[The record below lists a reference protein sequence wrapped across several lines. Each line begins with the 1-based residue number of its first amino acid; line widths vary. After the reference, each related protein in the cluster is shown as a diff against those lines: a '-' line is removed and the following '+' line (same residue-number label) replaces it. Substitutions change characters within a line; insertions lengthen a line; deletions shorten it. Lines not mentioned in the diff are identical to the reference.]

1 MVDKGPETSDTLS
14 PSPSGGTSIPSS
26 PEHVVRH
33 AAVPLKNR
41 EPSEKPSPYIPLV
54 RFTPSN
60 SPWRKDKTI
69 KSSPIRRPPLGIVSS
84 QKVVKSQGES
94 ESRLMGLLRS
104 KSKVGNFHNVK
115 LGKGEMPQLSRSRT
129 VIPEFIS
136 TNKSLKVRSE
146 SFDKS
151 ISSLANTPRH
161 EANRTFISNVKQLL
175 QNDRALEAKAAALNR
190 DSTEKPTKTLQ
201 KIKPASRERQM
212 ANLQVQNG
220 EPKIDS
226 VIDKAGAISPIVSQ
240 PPVEEFSARTG
251 QEKTN
256 GEAKNTPMIQTIE
269 KGSQKAELCIPNKRS
284 HESAIAEVASKG
296 KKAKLLDLSGDAKTV
311 SDTVSHP
318 QRIAT
323 ELLHGSTI
331 ERNNSPDGAT
341 KATPLI
347 EQRSI
352 ENSEPKISKDSSD
365 NAALVQAQSSM
376 EKIESS
382 KKTTRKENEVSNAS
396 DHFTTVK
403 NTIQADDRSKKMK
416 PDGARD
422 VVRVLDEPNI
432 SSKASTTTTTQL
444 MSVKEKIRPNAELSK
459 DKKKELTNNDQLIA
473 VKHFPQA
480 EKKVRKMSIEGAGKA
495 ITVTAPEERSTEK
508 SEVSGPSKRTSN
520 YGISRVFKKNMA
532 VSSIEPGAASSTEVM
547 MIRNPLIDHDQHPKT
562 INVVRQGKKM
572 KFESKVQ
579 KPIKDREQRQMSTQ
593 FSLEQIRAI
602 SIRESGITSSK
613 DEVAVSSPPVLRDQT
628 PMVPIP
634 IYKGKQA
641 IINSDIPNPPVG
653 RGQQPVMNK
662 IAFNITRKKSATA
675 LGNIP
680 SKDGPTVQHPSI
692 ASIQHLKGNA
702 SEERRNKSNSEPA
715 TSLHRDQTSVQ
726 KSVLHENLIAD
737 QQVEQDSIKEVGK
750 ETVYGFATAPPIS
763 GLRARWNNALTVEPT
778 DDESKRQNL
787 VDLLTVLYRE
797 KTQIEEPVHS
807 SDATGGD
814 MNAKIQDGFV
824 ARILTMPE
832 VFGDEEPDGK
842 RGAKTRDKQHVLT
855 EAVVS
860 AGGESPKPRQEEP
873 LAREDSSLKLELHYL
888 TEPDSTS
895 SNDEEPGKDNFNKK
909 PNNTKE
915 TEMSGENNA
924 IGPKQGVISVAS
936 RDKSAGKEI
945 SPKQDPVIER
955 RKINRQ
961 LTQDVMKLNKK
972 LGFAKDRISQL
983 IEGGI
988 AIHSSIASN
997 PKVSVT
1003 NNICSAK
1010 NYEHSHAYYYQQM
1023 HKKGDLEYISISG
1036 PLSANFV
1043 KDNEP
1048 STQASREVQP
1058 KGKVLGNHS
1067 LSSNPLSSQIDK
1079 QDSTGH
1085 LREGW
1090 KRRWLATLQGC
1101 MVYIEIPSAPSE
1113 DFTAEQFF
1121 HMKKAFVGLGAKV
1134 VNHFD
1139 EKVGIL
1145 ITTKSPEA
1153 GAAEE
1158 KASNGGLRVWSVKKA
1173 FQFLMN
1179 LGEHQTKQEVKPD
1192 AKTSGSVVKADND
1205 ATLIKVPLAND
1216 KFEIKSTSTLI
1227 EPNKPSST
1235 PDSVVPKPAKAKE
1248 IISALERS
1256 MSPTTQKLTKPEP
1269 RVPESDRVA
1278 QEAIHTGASERTVAP
1293 KLSSFVTPALLG
1305 SATISSP
1312 ETWGEVSSDDL
1323 SEKEDIGEDQFIQ
1336 TIIEDATNALE
1347 EKDKQIE
1354 AARKLILALSREVM
1368 QKELSITSLSGRLR
1382 AAEHEIKEQKLT
1394 LDDYAVT
1401 LAEKEL
1407 DIMRMTDELQEE
1419 SD

>member
-14 PSPSGGTSIPSS
+14 PSPSRGSSIPSS

-33 AAVPLKNR
+33 AAAPLKNR
-41 EPSEKPSPYIPLV
+41 ELSEKPSPYIPLV

-69 KSSPIRRPPLGIVSS
+69 KSSPIRRPPLSIVSS
-84 QKVVKSQGES
+84 QKAVKSQSES

-115 LGKGEMPQLSRSRT
+115 LGKREMPQLSRSRT
-129 VIPEFIS
+129 VVPEFIS

-146 SFDKS
+146 SFDQS
-151 ISSLANTPRH
+151 ISSLASTPRH

-201 KIKPASRERQM
+201 KIKAASREKQM
-212 ANLQVQNG
+212 ANLQVKNG
-220 EPKIDS
+220 EPKTDS
-226 VIDKAGAISPIVSQ
+226 VTDKAGAVSAVVSQ
-240 PPVEEFSARTG
+240 PPVKEFSARTG

-256 GEAKNTPMIQTIE
+256 GEAKTTPMIKNIE
-269 KGSQKAELCIPNKRS
+269 RGSQKAELCIPNKRS
-284 HESAIAEVASKG
+284 HESAITEVASKG
-296 KKAKLLDLSGDAKTV
+296 KKAKLLDLSGDAKNL
-311 SDTVSHP
+311 SDTVSP
-318 QRIAT
+318 SQLIAA

-341 KATPLI
+341 KAIPLI
-347 EQRSI
+347 QQRSI
-352 ENSEPKISKDSSD
+352 EKSEPSISKDSSD
-365 NAALVQAQSSM
+365 NAVLVQAQSSR
-376 EKIESS
+376 EKIESI
-382 KKTTRKENEVSNAS
+382 KETTRKVNEVSSAS

-403 NTIQADDRSKKMK
+403 NTIHADDRSKKL
-416 PDGARD
+416 DDARD

-444 MSVKEKIRPNAELSK
+444 TSVKERIRPNAELSK

-480 EKKVRKMSIEGAGKA
+480 EKKGRKMSIEGAGQA
-495 ITVTAPEERSTEK
+495 ITVTAREERSTEK
-508 SEVSGPSKRTSN
+508 SEFSGSTKRTNN

-532 VSSIEPGAASSTEVM
+532 VSSIEPGAASSREVM

-562 INVVRQGKKM
+562 INVVRQGKKT
-572 KFESKVQ
+572 KSESKVQ

-613 DEVAVSSPPVLRDQT
+613 DEVAVSIPPVLRDQT

-634 IYKGKQA
+634 IHKGKQA
-641 IINSDIPNPPVG
+641 IINSEIPNPPVG
-653 RGQQPVMNK
+653 RGQQPIMNK
-662 IAFNITRKKSATA
+662 FTFNITRTKSATV

-680 SKDGPTVQHPSI
+680 SKDGPTVQHPSV
-692 ASIQHLKGNA
+692 ASIQHLTGNA
-702 SEERRNKSNSEPA
+702 SEERKDKSSSEPA
-715 TSLHRDQTSVQ
+715 ISLHRDQTSIQ
-726 KSVLHENLIAD
+726 KSVPHENLVAD
-737 QQVEQDSIKEVGK
+737 QQVQQDSIKGIGI
-750 ETVYGFATAPPIS
+750 ETVNGFATAPPIS
-763 GLRARWNNALTVEPT
+763 SLRARWNNALTEEPT

-860 AGGESPKPRQEEP
+860 AGGELPKPRQEEP

-895 SNDEEPGKDNFNKK
+895 SNDEESGKDNFNKK

-915 TEMSGENNA
+915 TEMSGKNNV

-936 RDKSAGKEI
+936 RDKGAGKEI

-972 LGFAKDRISQL
+972 LGYAKDRISQL

-1043 KDNEP
+1043 NDNELP
-1048 STQASREVQP
+1048 TQASREAQP
-1058 KGKVLGNHS
+1058 KGKVVESHS
-1067 LSSNPLSSQIDK
+1067 RPSNPLSSQIDK

-1101 MVYIEIPSAPSE
+1101 MVYIETPSASSE

-1134 VNHFD
+1134 VDHFD

-1192 AKTSGSVVKADND
+1192 AKTSRSVVEADND
-1205 ATLIKVPLAND
+1205 TTLIKVPLTND
-1216 KFEIKSTSTLI
+1216 KFKIKTTSTLI
-1227 EPNKPSST
+1227 EPTKPSST
-1235 PDSVVPKPAKAKE
+1235 PDLVVPKAAKAKE
-1248 IISALERS
+1248 IVTALERS
-1256 MSPTTQKLTKPEP
+1256 MSPTAQKLAKPEP
-1269 RVPESDRVA
+1269 RVPESDPVA
-1278 QEAIHTGASERTVAP
+1278 QEALHTGASERTVAP
-1293 KLSSFVTPALLG
+1293 KLSSFGTPALLD
-1305 SATISSP
+1305 SATISSH
-1312 ETWGEVSSDDL
+1312 ETWGEVSSENL
-1323 SEKEDIGEDQFIQ
+1323 SETEDIGEDQFVR

>member
-14 PSPSGGTSIPSS
+14 PSPSRGSSIPSS

-41 EPSEKPSPYIPLV
+41 ELSEKPSPYIPLV

-69 KSSPIRRPPLGIVSS
+69 NSSPIRRPPLSIVSS
-84 QKVVKSQGES
+84 QKAVKSQSES
-94 ESRLMGLLRS
+94 ETRLMGLLRS
-104 KSKVGNFHNVK
+104 KSKVGNFHNIK
-115 LGKGEMPQLSRSRT
+115 LGKREMPQLSRSRT
-129 VIPEFIS
+129 VVPEFIS

-146 SFDKS
+146 SFDKN
-151 ISSLANTPRH
+151 ISSLTDTPRH

-190 DSTEKPTKTLQ
+190 DSTKKPIKTLQ
-201 KIKPASRERQM
+201 QIKPASREKQM
-212 ANLQVQNG
+212 ANSQVQNG
-220 EPKIDS
+220 EPTIGL
-226 VIDKAGAISPIVSQ
+226 VTDKAREVSPIVSQ
-240 PPVEEFSARTG
+240 PPVRELSAQTG

-256 GEAKNTPMIQTIE
+256 QEAKTMSLNKNLE
-269 KGSQKAELCIPNKRS
+269 RVSQKGELCIPNKRS
-284 HESAIAEVASKG
+284 HESAITEGASKE
-296 KKAKLLDLSGDAKTV
+296 KKAKLLESSGDAKTV
-311 SDTVSHP
+311 SDIVSPP
-318 QRIAT
+318 QRIAA
-323 ELLHGSTI
+323 ELLHGSTL
-331 ERNNSPDGAT
+331 ERNNSPDDAT
-341 KATPLI
+341 KAIPLI
-347 EQRSI
+347 QQRST
-352 ENSEPKISKDSSD
+352 EKSEPSISKDYSD
-365 NAALVQAQSSM
+365 KAVSAQVQSSR

-382 KKTTRKENEVSNAS
+382 KETSRRENEVPNVS
-396 DHFTTVK
+396 DHLTAVK
-403 NTIQADDRSKKMK
+403 NTIQADDRSKKLK
-416 PDGARD
+416 LDGARD
-422 VVRVLDEPNI
+422 VVRVLEEPNI
-432 SSKASTTTTTQL
+432 ASKASTITTTQL
-444 MSVKEKIRPNAELSK
+444 TSVKEKITSNAELSK
-459 DKKKELTNNDQLIA
+459 DKKKELMHNDQLIA
-473 VKHFPQA
+473 VKSFSQA
-480 EKKVRKMSIEGAGKA
+480 EKKGRKMSIEGAGKA
-495 ITVTAPEERSTEK
+495 ISVTAPEGRSTEK
-508 SEVSGPSKRTSN
+508 SEFSGSNKRTNN

-532 VSSIEPGAASSTEVM
+532 VSSIEPGAASSREVM

-562 INVVRQGKKM
+562 INVVRQGKKT
-572 KFESKVQ
+572 KLEPKVQ
-579 KPIKDREQRQMSTQ
+579 KTIKHREKRQMSTQ
-593 FSLEQIRAI
+593 FSLEQIKAI
-602 SIRESGITSSK
+602 SIRDSDITSSK
-613 DEVAVSSPPVLRDQT
+613 DEVVVSTPPVRDQT
-628 PMVPIP
+628 LMVPIP

-641 IINSDIPNPPVG
+641 IIDSDIPNPSIG

-662 IAFNITRKKSATA
+662 SATNITRTKSATV
-675 LGNIP
+675 LDNIP
-680 SKDGPTVQHPSI
+680 SKDGPTVQHPSV
-692 ASIQHLKGNA
+692 ASIQHLIANT
-702 SEERRNKSNSEPA
+702 SEERKDKSNSEPA
-715 TSLHRDQTSVQ
+715 TSLYRDQTSVQ
-726 KSVLHENLIAD
+726 KSILHENLVAD
-737 QQVEQDSIKEVGK
+737 QQVQGSPIKQIGTD
-750 ETVYGFATAPPIS
+750 TVNGFATAPPIP
-763 GLRARWNNALTVEPT
+763 GVRARWNNALTEEPT

-797 KTQIEEPVHS
+797 KTQIEEPFHS
-807 SDATGGD
+807 PEATGGY
-814 MNAKIQDGFV
+814 MNAKIQDAFV
-824 ARILTMPE
+824 ARILSMPE

-842 RGAKTRDKQHVLT
+842 RSAKTRDKQHVLT

-860 AGGESPKPRQEEP
+860 AGGDSLMPRQEEP

-895 SNDEEPGKDNFNKK
+895 SNDEESGKDNYNKK

-915 TEMSGENNA
+915 IKTSGEN
-924 IGPKQGVISVAS
+924 IVIDPKQGVIPVAS

-972 LGFAKDRISQL
+972 VGYAKDRISQL

-1023 HKKGDLEYISISG
+1023 HKKGDLEYIPISG

-1043 KDNEP
+1043 RNNELP
-1048 STQASREVQP
+1048 TQASREAQP
-1058 KGKVLGNHS
+1058 KGKVLESHS
-1067 LSSNPLSSQIDK
+1067 RPSNPLSSQIDK
-1079 QDSTGH
+1079 QDSTAH

-1101 MVYIEIPSAPSE
+1101 LVYIETPSASSE
-1113 DFTAEQFF
+1113 DFTAEKFL

-1134 VNHFD
+1134 VDNFD

-1145 ITTKSPEA
+1145 ITTKDPEA

-1158 KASNGGLRVWSVKKA
+1158 KASNGGFRVWSVKKA
-1173 FQFLMN
+1173 FQFLIN

-1192 AKTSGSVVKADND
+1192 AKTSGSVVVADD
-1205 ATLIKVPLAND
+1205 DTSLIKVPITND

-1227 EPNKPSST
+1227 EPNRPSST
-1235 PDSVVPKPAKAKE
+1235 PDLVAPKPAKAEE
-1248 IISALERS
+1248 IVNALERS

-1269 RVPESDRVA
+1269 RVPESDPVA
-1278 QEAIHTGASERTVAP
+1278 QEALHTGASECTVAP
-1293 KLSSFVTPALLG
+1293 KLSSFGTPALLD
-1305 SATISSP
+1305 SATISSH

-1323 SEKEDIGEDQFIQ
+1323 SEKEDIGEDQFIR